1 MELQNGRG
9 NLGSHGAEEGIAHDL
24 RLVFA
29 THHNEHL
36 LGGHDGANAHG
47 VCLAR
52 HFVGGIK
59 QAAVRVNGGFR
70 EVNAVGFLREFR
82 RRLVEADVAVVAQAQ
97 KLQVNAASE
106 QNGSLVGIACGLSV
120 GVGAIGHMRVLG
132 AHVDLAEQVLL
143 HEVVVAL
150 LVIGRQAA
158 IFVQIER
165 CNAREVDTLGFV
177 ALGDFGVEALRRG
190 AGGQAQHAARLFLD
204 QVDNHVGGGFA
215 HFLIVFGHENLHER
229 ILLFV
234 VFCDYS

>member
-1 MELQNGRG
+1 M
-9 NLGSHGAEEGIAHDL
+9 
-24 RLVFA
+24 
-29 THHNEHL
+29 
-36 LGGHDGANAHG
+36 
-47 VCLAR
+47 
-52 HFVGGIK
+52 
-59 QAAVRVNGGFR
+59 
-70 EVNAVGFLREFR
+70 GFLREFR
-82 RRLVEADVAVVAQAQ
+82 CRLVEADVAVVAQAQ

-106 QNGSLVGIACGLSV
+106 QDGSLVSIACGLSV

-165 CNAREVDTLGFV
+165 CNAREVDALGFV
-177 ALGDFGVEALRRG
+177 ARG
-190 AGGQAQHAARLFLD
+190 QTQHAARLFLD